1 MASYHFQIN
10 TGAKGEALEHG
21 QYIQREGP
29 FTEERYGEVAARGVA
44 NMPEWAR
51 EDTAAFWRASDEF
64 ERANGNT
71 YREYELALPRELS
84 RGAQI
89 ALVQRFAEQELG
101 TARPYQWAIHLSTA
115 SDGKEQPHVHLM
127 FSDRQHDGIERGPEQ
142 FFKRYNAKNPERGG
156 ARKFSYGA
164 DKAEAARTY
173 EGIRERWATVQNL
186 ALEQAG
192 VEARVDHRSLAAQ
205 GIHREPEVHRGPA
218 VSGIEA
224 RGERSQ
230 VGERQREQR
239 LTRTEARAMVVAE
252 VRVVTREEIAAERVA
267 ARERRELA
275 REVTGPDRA
284 LVLPLVEADRRE
296 QLGRAQAAAER
307 RIERRRGLGIGELGD
322 KLVAQARALRER
334 IGRELGRVKEW
345 VRERF
350 PDPIKHRKERSR
362 DLFEAVAEKARGRG
376 RQGPAREL
384 EKEPE
389 RTPSGDKKRGMFDGL
404 RLRSERLPA
413 APAAERDVSSS
424 ARPSVQQE
432 PPSPNQA
439 RERVAEALAKSVDR
453 YARAWMDAWR
463 MRERDLP
470 VLEHQKTELKHAGE
484 ALDQHRPGGRQD
496 LHNALRHEPPVFR
509 AMMDLEGAQRTRA
522 LLAGM
527 EHEERVRRDPN
538 LRAERLVKEWNEL
551 EAQRKELKG
560 WEHEAAREK
569 VKGQMREL
577 AIEFKQEPQLELA
590 VKRRAQELGI
600 ERGSRLARVLKEKDL
615 ERALSIAERD
625 LGRSHGL
632 SL

>member
-1 MASYHFQIN
+1 
-10 TGAKGEALEHG
+10 
-21 QYIQREGP
+21 
-29 FTEERYGEVAARGVA
+29 
-44 NMPEWAR
+44 
-51 EDTAAFWRASDEF
+51 
-64 ERANGNT
+64 
-71 YREYELALPRELS
+71 
-84 RGAQI
+84 
-89 ALVQRFAEQELG
+89 
-101 TARPYQWAIHLSTA
+101 
-115 SDGKEQPHVHLM
+115 
-127 FSDRQHDGIERGPEQ
+127 IERSPEQ

-164 DKAEAARTY
+164 DKEAAARTY
-173 EGIRERWATVQNL
+173 EGIRERWANVQNL
-186 ALEQAG
+186 SLEMAG
-192 VEARVDHRSLAAQ
+192 VEVRVDHRSLAAQ

-230 VGERQREQR
+230 VGERQREQMR
-239 LTRTEARAMVVAE
+239 VRTQAREMVVAQ
-252 VRVVTREEIAAERVA
+252 VRDVTREEVAAERVA

-350 PDPIKHRKERSR
+350 PDPIGQIKEHTR
-362 DLFEAVAEKARGRG
+362 DLFEAVAEKARGR
-376 RQGPAREL
+376 RPARES

-389 RTPSGDKKRGMFDGL
+389 RTPSGDKKRGMFDDL
-404 RLRSERLPA
+404 RLRSERVA
-413 APAAERDVSSS
+413 APSAERDVSSQK
-424 ARPSVQQE
+424 RPSMQPE
-432 PPSPNQA
+432 SSPTQA
-439 RERVAEALAKSVDR
+439 RDRAAEALHQSVDR

-463 MRERDLP
+463 MREKDLP
-470 VLEHQKTELKHAGE
+470 VLEHQKTELKRAGE
-484 ALDQHRPGGRQD
+484 ALDRHRPGARQD

-509 AMMDLEGAQRTRA
+509 AMMELEGAQRTRG
-522 LLAGM
+522 LLAGI

-538 LRAERLVKEWNEL
+538 LRAERLVKEWNGL
-551 EAQRKELKG
+551 EAQRKELTG
-560 WEHEAAREK
+560 WEHEAARET

-577 AIEFKQEPQLELA
+577 AHEFKLEPQLEMA
-590 VKRRAQELGI
+590 IKSRSRELGI
-600 ERGSRLARVLKEKDL
+600 EPGSRLGRVLQEKNL

-625 LGRSHGL
+625 LGRGFGL